1 MSEVNSVKIHERQIQ
16 PGKIAPRQI
25 FPYDFPYFDQVEN
38 TIADFF
44 PESATEK
51 FQCAFEQVSVL
62 RRGRHVVLPCIAFES
77 WLVVVLSEDFADEDR
92 FLAAVDIGDKGRKAF
107 KSEVGLV
114 LGIGLHGNAEKVDI
128 MHRRKIIAEVVV
140 DKTVFRIVIAV
151 EDSENIH
158 RAGEDV
164 FGYLRNIVADG
175 KQQGGDL
182 RQTGASFV
190 A

>member
-1 MSEVNSVKIHERQIQ
+1 MSEANSVKIHERQIQ

-44 PESATEK
+44 PESATQK
-51 FQCAFEQVSVL
+51 CKGAFEQVSVL
-62 RRGRHVVLPCIAFES
+62 RRGRDVVLPCIAFES
-77 WLVVVLSEDFADEDR
+77 RLVVVFAEDFADEDR
-92 FLAAVDIGDKGRKAF
+92 FLAAVGVGDKGREALKG
-107 KSEVGLV
+107 KVGLF
-114 LGIGLHGNAEKVDI
+114 LCIGLHGNAEKVDI
-128 MHRRKIIAEVVV
+128 MHRRKIVAEVVV
-140 DKTVFRIVIAV
+140 DKAVFRIVIAV
-151 EDSENIH
+151 ENAENIH

-164 FGYLRNIVADG
+164 FGDFRNIVADG

-182 RQTGASFV
+182 RQTGAALV